1 MKITEVFNILKKQ
14 GKTAFIPFIMA
25 GDPSMEV
32 TIESAIALE
41 RAGAHIL
48 EIGMP
53 FSDPVADG
61 PVIQAASERALAN
74 GINMDKILD
83 GIIKLRQV
91 LKIPIILMGYYNP
104 ILSIWVENFIK
115 KAVNAGING
124 MIVADLSPEEGE
136 EWSNKL
142 KNAGIDPVFLITSF
156 SGHKRWALI
165 ESFSAGM
172 VYYVSYA
179 GVTGGAVMPGEEL
192 LKALDEVRAAIK
204 LPVVVGF
211 GVREKKAVEILS
223 PHCDG
228 VVVGSAIINAIN
240 NGEDIEKYVK
250 QLIDVN

>member
-1 MKITEVFNILKKQ
+1 MNITKSFNILKKQ

-25 GDPSMEV
+25 GDPSMET
-32 TIESAIALE
+32 TIKSAIALE
-41 RAGAHIL
+41 RAGANIL

-83 GIIKLRQV
+83 GVMEIRQV

-104 ILSIWVENFIK
+104 ILSIGIENFIK
-115 KAVNAGING
+115 KAVNAGVSG
-124 MIVADLSPEEGE
+124 MIVADLPPEEGK

-156 SGHKRWALI
+156 SGQKRWALI
-165 ESFSAGM
+165 ESLSAGM
-172 VYYVSYA
+172 VYYVSHA

-192 LKALDEVRAAIK
+192 LKELDNVRAAIK

-211 GVREKKAVEILS
+211 GVREKKAVKILS

-228 VVVGSAIINAIN
+228 VVIGSAIVNAIN

-250 QLIDVN
+250 QLIDVD